1 MEFILFVLLVTL
13 VVLVIGIKTR
23 VVQVE
28 RELRTNRFQMQE
40 LMQVLAKR
48 AAAGVEPQAAPTEER
63 PGTAAATPE
72 PPPPAEA
79 PAAFGGLT
87 LEPLPPVVLPEVER
101 PVIIT
106 PPPVATPEPEVV
118 EEAAPWP
125 QAVPEPAPPPPPPPP
140 RRPGFLERNPDLEK
154 FIGENLMNKIG
165 IAVLVLGLGLLLRYA
180 IGHGYIGEAAQTLIG
195 IASGGVLLF
204 LAHRL
209 RDSFRAFSSV
219 LVGGGLAVLYFSIAI
234 AFQQYH
240 IIGQTAAFAV
250 MVGISALGV
259 LLTLAY
265 DRRELAVIAL
275 LGGFATPF
283 MVSTGEGNFRVL
295 FTYLLILNAGMLALA
310 NFKKW
315 PIINILSF
323 ALTWLLFGVWAFTG
337 FPHMEQPPVWA
348 ALGFG
353 TAFYGV
359 FFAMVLWYDLR
370 HRTPFTPLDYSLFIG
385 NTALYFGTGITFLSQ
400 LDTRLEGLLCVLLAA
415 VNVVFALRYFRD
427 QQVPRNLV
435 YLLIGVVL
443 TFISLAA
450 PVQLKGDHITLFW
463 AAEGALLVWFA
474 HRSGIRLVERASLV
488 VAVLMVISLI
498 MDLQEYS
505 AFHEPL
511 LLPVVNRLFLTGAAV
526 VISLV
531 LQVRFWGH
539 WAADHTPIHA
549 LRVDM
554 LRHLYAVA
562 AAVLG
567 YVVGMLE
574 LDYQLHRVLPA
585 GSVAMF
591 EMVYNLLVVL
601 LVDRYTRRAPVVVRY
616 AVGGLFALVAL
627 LYTTWHYTKGMDQLR
642 AMLAGGEG
650 TAHMVAHYLAFALL
664 VAVVLRM
671 MQWSRAV
678 LHLRSPQWN
687 MYAWAM
693 CTLLVVI
700 ASQELD
706 HILLALQP
714 ATDNGFDSHHALY
727 RARTAGYPILWGVGS
742 FLFMTYGM
750 KARLRM
756 VRVIALTL
764 FGITLVK
771 LFLFDIR
778 GASEGARVAAFIS
791 LGVLLLV
798 VSFLYQKLKVLLKD
812 DTDAQASQP

>member
-1 MEFILFVLLVTL
+1 MEIVLFVLLVTL
-13 VVLVIGIKTR
+13 VVLVVGIKNR
-23 VVQVE
+23 VEATE
-28 RELRTNRFQMQE
+28 RELRTTRLQMQE
-40 LMQVLAKR
+40 LMHLLWKR
-48 AAAGVEPQAAPTEER
+48 AEETGATRTEAPTAPPKAAPAPEA
-63 PGTAAATPE
+63 PSGTPVATP
-72 PPPPAEA
+72 P
-79 PAAFGGLT
+79 T
-87 LEPLPPVVLPEVER
+87 LGDRVLENDIPLSFPEVER

-106 PPPVATPEPEVV
+106 PPPMHVVAPVQEQPA
-118 EEAAPWP
+118 EAAPEEP
-125 QAVPEPAPPPPPPPP
+125 TQQAPPPP
-140 RRPGFLERNPDLEK
+140 RRPSFLERNPDLEK

-180 IGHGYIGEAAQTLIG
+180 IGHGYIGETAQTLIG
-195 IASGGVLLF
+195 IASGGVLLY

-250 MVGISALGV
+250 MVCISALGV

-283 MVSTGEGNFRVL
+283 MVSTGEGNFKVL

-315 PIINILSF
+315 PIINILAF
-323 ALTWLLFGVWAFTG
+323 ALTWLLFGVWSFTS
-337 FPHMEQPPVWA
+337 FPYMEPPPVWA

-370 HRTPFTPLDYSLFIG
+370 HRTPFTPLDYALFIG
-385 NTALYFGTGITFLSQ
+385 NTALYFGTGITFLSH

-435 YLLIGVVL
+435 YLLIGLVL

-463 AAEGALLVWFA
+463 AAEGVLLVWFA
-474 HRSGIRLVERASLV
+474 HRSGIRLVERSSLV
-488 VAVLMVISLI
+488 VTLLMVISLV
-498 MDLQEYS
+498 MDMGLYS
-505 AFHEPL
+505 TPHHKLMMPL
-511 LLPVVNRLFLTGAAV
+511 LNRAFIAGAAV
-526 VISLV
+526 VLSLA
-531 LQVRFWGH
+531 LQFRL
-539 WAADHTPIHA
+539 WAKWPADHTPIHA
-549 LRVDM
+549 LRVGA
-554 LRHLYAVA
+554 LRTGYAVA
-562 AAVLG
+562 ATVLG
-567 YVVGMLE
+567 YVAGMLE

-591 EMVYNLLVVL
+591 EMAYNLLFL
-601 LVDRYTRRAPVVVRY
+601 LAVDRFTRRSPQVVRY
-616 AVGGLFALVAL
+616 AVGGLFGLAYL
-627 LYTTWHYTKGMDQLR
+627 LFITWHYEKGIQQLQY
-642 AMLAGGEG
+642 MLMGGEG
-650 TAHMVAHYLAFALL
+650 TAHMVAHYLSLALM
-664 VAVVLRM
+664 VALVLRTM
-671 MQWSRAV
+671 NWSREV
-678 LHLRSPQWN
+678 LHVRSPHWN
-687 MYAWAM
+687 IYAWAM
-693 CTLLVVI
+693 CTLLVTI

-714 ATDNGFDSHHALY
+714 ATDNLGDIQYALY
-727 RARTAGYPILWGVGS
+727 KARTAGYPILWGVGS

-812 DTDAQASQP
+812 DTDAPASQS

>member
-1 MEFILFVLLVTL
+1 MEILFFVLLVTL
-13 VVLVIGIKTR
+13 VVLVIGIKNR
-23 VVQVE
+23 VEATE
-28 RELRTNRFQMQE
+28 RELRTTRLQMQE
-40 LMQVLAKR
+40 LMHVLWKR
-48 AAAGVEPQAAPTEER
+48 ADDAPAPRSGEQ
-63 PGTAAATPE
+63 AATPAAA
-72 PPPPAEA
+72 PAPEAGHEA
-79 PAAFGGLT
+79 PTPAPFAWGDRM
-87 LEPLPPVVLPEVER
+87 LENDIPVPMPEVER

-106 PPPVATPEPEVV
+106 PPPVVATEPVVV

-125 QAVPEPAPPPPPPPP
+125 QAVPEPAPPPPPP

-385 NTALYFGTGITFLSQ
+385 NTALYFGTGIGFLSH

-427 QQVPRNLV
+427 QRVPRNLV

-463 AAEGALLVWFA
+463 AAEGVLLVWFA

-488 VAVLMVISLI
+488 VTVLMVISLI
-498 MDLQEYS
+498 MDLGLYS
-505 AFHEPL
+505 EPHHKVMMPL
-511 LLPVVNRLFLTGAAV
+511 LNRVFLAGSAV
-526 VISLV
+526 VLSLA
-531 LQVRFWGH
+531 LQHRL
-539 WAADHTPIHA
+539 WAKWPADHAPIHA
-549 LRVDM
+549 LPVDA
-554 LRHLYAVA
+554 LRTGYAVA
-562 AAVLG
+562 ATVLG
-567 YVVGMLE
+567 YGAGMLE

-591 EMVYNLLVVL
+591 EMAYSLLFL
-601 LVDRYTRRAPVVVRY
+601 LAVDRFTHRSPQVVRY
-616 AVGGLFALVAL
+616 AVGGLFGLAFMLFVS
-627 LYTTWHYTKGMDQLR
+627 WHYDKGMHQLR
-642 AMLAGGEG
+642 NMLAGGDG
-650 TAHMVAHYLAFALL
+650 TAHMVAHYLAFALM
-664 VAVVLRM
+664 VALVLRTM
-671 MQWSRAV
+671 HWSREV
-678 LHLRSPQWN
+678 LHARSHHWN
-687 MYAWAM
+687 IYAWGM

-706 HILLALQP
+706 HILLAVQP
-714 ATDNGFDSHHALY
+714 ATENTYAVHHALY
-727 RARTAGYPILWGVGS
+727 KARTAGYPILWGVGS

-756 VRVIALTL
+756 VRIIALTL

-778 GASEGARVAAFIS
+778 GASEGARVAAFIC

-812 DTDAQASQP
+812 DTDAHPGQP